1 MESIGEI
8 LKKAR
13 LAKGLTIDELQQITK
28 IQKRYLEAIEEN
40 DYDQVPGTFYARSFI
55 KQYANEVGVD
65 GDYLVNRFD
74 GKPTK
79 NIKQPEAVR
88 GSRSELYQ
96 GKHGSSRKG
105 GIEGMIPMI
114 LLFIVAALIIGGIG
128 YLTLREK
135 DKKSMIDRPKEV
147 EVDQGST
154 SQATSQ
160 TTQESSAESSTTSSK
175 KEEMAIVFDS
185 EVGGEIGMTLN
196 QVKGPLKFEF
206 EGLNDACWIG
216 IIVDGNYVYD
226 FTLNPGET
234 SATELAANVG
244 AATLVLGASGNVKVK
259 VNGQDLNFNPNSTG
273 SIKRNIN
280 LTINY
285 AEGAGIDQGETA
297 E

>member
-79 NIKQPEAVR
+79 NIKAPETVR

-105 GIEGMIPMI
+105 GIEGMIPMV

-128 YLTLREK
+128 YLTLREN
-135 DKKSMIDRPKEV
+135 DKKSMIEKPKEV
-147 EVDQGST
+147 EVDQGSSESKPA
-154 SQATSQ
+154 SQSTAS
-160 TTQESSAESSTTSSK
+160 SASAESSTTESK

-185 EVGGEIGMTLN
+185 ETGGEVAMTIN
-196 QVKGPLKFEF
+196 QAKSPLKFEF
-206 EGLNDACWIG
+206 EGINDACWIG
-216 IIVDGNYVYD
+216 IIVDGNYIYD
-226 FTLNPGET
+226 YTLNPGENA
-234 SATELAANVG
+234 STELTADQAT
-244 AATLVLGASGNVKVK
+244 ATLVLGASGNVKVK
-259 VNGQDLNFNPNSTG
+259 VNGQELNFNPNNTG

-285 AEGAGIDQGETA
+285 GATA
-297 E
+297 ENQ

>member
-79 NIKQPEAVR
+79 NIKAPEVVR

-96 GKHGSSRKG
+96 GKHGNSRKG
-105 GIEGMIPMI
+105 GVEGMIPMV

-128 YLTLREK
+128 YLTLREN
-135 DKKSMIDRPKEV
+135 DKKNMIEKPKEV
-147 EVDQGST
+147 EVDQGSSESKSANSST
-154 SQATSQ
+154 SSS
-160 TTQESSAESSTTSSK
+160 ESAESSTSESEK
-175 KEEMAIVFDS
+175 AEMDIVFDS
-185 EVGGEIGMTLN
+185 EAGSDIAMTIN
-196 QVKGPLKFEF
+196 GAKSPLTFEF
-206 EGLNDACWIG
+206 EGINAACWIG
-216 IIVDGNYVYD
+216 MIVDGNYVYD
-226 FTLNPGET
+226 YTLNPGET
-234 SATELAANVG
+234 ASTELPADQA
-244 AATLVLGASGNVKVK
+244 AATLTLGASGNVKVK
-259 VNGQDLNFNPNSTG
+259 VNGQELNFNPNNTG
-273 SIKRNIN
+273 SIKRDIN

-285 AEGAGIDQGETA
+285 GATA
-297 E
+297 EN